1 MKDLRRVLVRP
12 LITEKGT
19 ALKEANKYLF
29 EVHRSA
35 NKVEIR
41 RAIEQAFKVTVVGVH
56 TVAARGKRKR
66 LGKFVG
72 KTPDWKKAIATLKPG
87 DTIEVLEGA

>member
-41 RAIEQAFKVTVVGVH
+41 RAIEQAFKVTVLRVH

>member
-1 MKDLRRVLVRP
+1 MRGARQVLIRP

-41 RAIEQAFKVTVVGVH
+41 RAIEQVFRVTVLRVH

-66 LGKFVG
+66 LGRLVG
-72 KTPDWKKAIATLKPG
+72 RTPDWKKAIATLKPG
-87 DTIEVLEGA
+87 DAIDFLEGA

>member
-1 MKDLRRVLVRP
+1 MRDARQLLIRP
-12 LITEKGT
+12 LVTEKGT
-19 ALKEANKYLF
+19 ALREANKYLF

-41 RAIEQAFKVTVVGVH
+41 RAIEQAFKVTVLRVH
-56 TVAARGKRKR
+56 TVAARGKPKR
-66 LGKFVG
+66 LGRFVG
-72 KTPDWKKAIATLKPG
+72 RTSDWKKAIATLKPG